1 MAKFLSETGL
11 QTVWSKIDSLFIRKA
26 SVDSTPT
33 ANSTNPISS
42 GGMYSVLEE
51 IEDTVAASEN
61 ALNTRVTTLEENA
74 VTGSGLTA
82 DKLVLGNGGKT
93 VKTSTYGVTT
103 TIPSSSSD
111 NTTVPT
117 SKAVWDAFGSVASAL
132 KYKGTVASNS
142 ALPATHSVGDVY
154 VVSTAGT
161 FAGKACEVGDYL
173 VCKTAGTS
181 ANNAHWDVLNGEN
194 QVSNAGASLATAGSS
209 ATIATV
215 DGTDITVTT
224 PSTWTGVAKTGTVT
238 SVTLT
243 SGTGITVSDSGTAIT
258 GTGSRTISLASG
270 VATAGTYK
278 SVTVDTYGRVT
289 SGTNPTTL
297 SGYGITDAA
306 SSTHN
311 HDTVYVKL
319 NPGTAEQ
326 TIRSGISSMSKGVIN
341 LWRSSGDH
349 YTFLGFSNGTT
360 ETALGGIGFKSQ
372 ADHNLYRK
380 TGSDYYKI
388 WDENN
393 FTVSSAGATIGTS
406 LTTIATVGGVNI
418 QAKIGSYSESTHT
431 HTTTLAT
438 STGTSSLSL
447 GYGAKYSLTA
457 GGTSYIFTTPSL
469 GTTATTAAA
478 GNHNHDTSYL
488 KLDGTSVLSG
498 NLLINMANTDKFIV
512 FSYETN
518 GTAASNSWRTGVLG
532 SGSGEANYYVVQ
544 YQQVNASGANAGTW
558 NDAFKIG
565 QSTGTVTFTVN
576 PNIGSYANIHAGNY
590 NSSTYADTTP
600 TQNST
605 KLITSGGI
613 YSALDEIESVVAA
626 SEDALN
632 TRVTTLENNTVTGSG
647 LTANT
652 IILGNGTRTV
662 KTSSKT
668 ISTTAPSSS
677 SDDTTIPTSKAVSSA
692 ISASAYTHPTYSTQ
706 SAGLYRVGRDATG
719 HVVIGSSFTIPTVN
733 DKNIKIS
740 DGTNTKTI
748 STGNAS
754 ADKTLTVS
762 ASQNITATVGGSD
775 GAATLTITGPN
786 LSSYL
791 TSHQTIKQNGITGAT
806 RNCYASCTT
815 AAGTAAKTASV
826 TSGTPTLEAGLK
838 VSVKFSN
845 KNTANSPTL
854 NINSTGAKNIFH
866 NGAQI
871 TSGTNKGLLYGM
883 VDFVYDGTQWC
894 LVGNYVDSNSGG
906 TVTSITPGTGL
917 RNGTATTAITS
928 SGTLNLIQATTGELG
943 GIKLVADARAS
954 EISAT
959 TGGTTANRYYGVELD
974 SAGKAFVNVP
984 WESSTTS
991 ADVRFADFFGSCD
1004 TGASTTAKTTSN
1016 NSRTV
1021 ASTELVDGF
1030 TAIIY
1035 HSTATSASN
1044 PTLNVGGS
1052 GAKAVYKDGSR
1063 ITGTSVRWAQY
1074 DIVKWVYDSSLNSG
1088 AGGWAY
1094 NLVSS
1099 SASSSRLRT
1108 LTDRTPLYS
1117 YTETYQGT
1125 LTGVQVNG
1133 SNATVTS
1140 GVANIGN
1147 LVANIKH
1154 DIRIGANAGSTRK
1167 LKDSSWNDISYSP
1180 SSGVSTINA
1189 VPIYRE
1195 DAQWGDW
1202 VFFWKGVDDSHNSNN
1217 SKGGMLWK
1225 NGEWVLQ
1232 GNLHLTNTLAFC
1244 QANTQTIGELSGGVI
1259 GASFYANNNGGGD
1272 TNSSAFFI
1280 NVMTAAGGWN
1290 THETFRFTKDGIYAY
1305 PQSGRTGVT
1314 GWMLNE
1320 SDALTT
1326 SEIDTILANA
1336 T

>member
-11 QTVWSKIDSLFIRKA
+11 QTVWSKIDSLFLRKT
-26 SVDSTPT
+26 SVDSVPT

-61 ALNTRVTTLEENA
+61 ALNTRVTTLENNA

-82 DKLVLGNGGKT
+82 DKLVLGNGGRT

-103 TIPSSSSD
+103 TSPSSSSD
-111 NTTVPT
+111 NTTIPT

-142 ALPATHSVGDVY
+142 ELPATHSVGDVY

-161 FAGKACEVGDYL
+161 FAGKACEVGDYI

-297 SGYGITDAA
+297 AGYGITDAA

-360 ETALGGIGFKSQ
+360 ETALGGIGFKAQ
-372 ADHNLYRK
+372 NDHNLYRK
-380 TGSDYYKI
+380 DGSNYYKV

-418 QAKIGSYSESTHT
+418 QAKIGSYSASDHT

-605 KLITSGGI
+605 KLITSGGM
-613 YSALDEIESVVAA
+613 YAVLDEIESTVAA

-652 IILGNGTRTV
+652 IVLGNGTRTV

-668 ISTTAPSSS
+668 ITTTAPSSS
-677 SDDTTIPTSKAVSSA
+677 SDDTTIPTSKAVNSA

-719 HVVIGSSFTIPTVN
+719 HVVIGSSFTIPTVT
-733 DKNIKIS
+733 DIRLADYFGS
-740 DGTNTKTI
+740 CGTTASTVAKT
-748 STGNAS
+748 TGNDS
-754 ADKTLTVS
+754 KTVAAGDLVDGFCAVIYHS
-762 ASQNITATVGGSD
+762 TATTASNPTLNVGGS
-775 GAATLTITGPN
+775 GGKAIY
-786 LSSYL
+786 YL
-791 TSHQTIKQNGITGAT
+791 N
-806 RNCYASCTT
+806 
-815 AAGTAAKTASV
+815 
-826 TSGTPTLEAGLK
+826 SGTPAR
-838 VSVKFSN
+838 
-845 KNTANSPTL
+845 
-854 NINSTGAKNIFH
+854 ITGTT
-866 NGAQI
+866 GRWAQYDI
-871 TSGTNKGLLYGM
+871 
-883 VDFVYDGTQWC
+883 VRWVYDSS
-894 LVGNYVDSNSGG
+894 LNSGSGGWIKNAVLSNGTGSRLRLLTDRAPLYSYTETYQG

-928 SGTLNLIQATTGELG
+928 SGTLNLISATTTELG
-943 GIKLVADARAS
+943 GIKAAAVRSS

-959 TGGTTANRYYGVELD
+959 TGGTTSDRYYGVELD

-984 WESSTTS
+984 WSAGTTVTVDNKAATIGTS
-991 ADVRFADFFGSCD
+991 LTTIATVGG
-1004 TGASTTAKTTSN
+1004 TNITAK
-1016 NSRTV
+1016 
-1021 ASTELVDGF
+1021 
-1030 TAIIY
+1030 I
-1035 HSTATSASN
+1035 
-1044 PTLNVGGS
+1044 GS
-1052 GAKAVYKDGSR
+1052 Y
-1063 ITGTSVRWAQY
+1063 
-1074 DIVKWVYDSSLNSG
+1074 
-1088 AGGWAY
+1088 
-1094 NLVSS
+1094 
-1099 SASSSRLRT
+1099 ASSGHEHAFSAIT
-1108 LTDRTPLYS
+1108 SKPTTVSGYGITD
-1117 YTETYQGT
+1117 
-1125 LTGVQVNG
+1125 
-1133 SNATVTS
+1133 AVT
-1140 GVANIGN
+1140 
-1147 LVANIKH
+1147 NIKH
-1154 DIRIGANAGSTRK
+1154 NIRIGANASSTRY
-1167 LKDSSWNDISYSP
+1167 LKDSTWTDISYSP

-1202 VFFWKGVDDSHNSNN
+1202 VFFWKGVDDNHNSNN

-1225 NGEWVLQ
+1225 NGEFVFQ
-1232 GNLHLTNTLAFC
+1232 GNCHF
-1244 QANTQTIGELSGGVI
+1244 ANTIAFYQAGTQTTGELSGGTI
-1259 GASFYANNNGGGD
+1259 GASFYSNAGSNC
-1272 TNSSAFFI
+1272 SYFYI
-1280 NVMTAAGGWN
+1280 NCMTAAGGWN
-1290 THETFRFTKDGIYAY
+1290 TKQSYRFGSDGIYAY
-1305 PQSGRTGVT
+1305 PASGQTGIT